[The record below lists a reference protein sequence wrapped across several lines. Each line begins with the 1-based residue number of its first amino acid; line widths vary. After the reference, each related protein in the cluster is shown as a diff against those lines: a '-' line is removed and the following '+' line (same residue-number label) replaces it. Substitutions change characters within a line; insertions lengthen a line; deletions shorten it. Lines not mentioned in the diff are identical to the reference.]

1 MHFFICI
8 ASRNILRERVG
19 TLTSVMRIEELF
31 DPKKEKVMGFSCVSS
46 FSKSLTQNFI
56 NTKKEKEKKTSRMK

>member
-1 MHFFICI
+1 VMHFFICI

-31 DPKKEKVMGFSCVSS
+31 DPKKEKVMGFSCVSF
-46 FSKSLTQNFI
+46 FSKSLIQNFI
-56 NTKKEKEKKTSRMK
+56 NTKKEKEKPVG